1 MTKKRPD
8 FQAFLDDIVATVP
21 GTKDIH
27 VILDNYCTH
36 TKNEDWPAAH
46 PNVYFHFTP
55 TSASW
60 LNQVEIWFG
69 ILGRK
74 TLSGASF
81 SSTEQLEHL
90 LPDTTKLPPL
100 SFGASEMSEGRS
112 LEIQLETCATKH

>member
-1 MTKKRPD
+1 MDEIMT
-8 FQAFLDDIVATVP
+8 TVP
-21 GTKDIH
+21 DDKDIH

-36 TKNEDWPAAH
+36 KKNEEWLEQH
-46 PNVYFHFTP
+46 PNVHFHFTP

-81 SSTEQLEHL
+81 ASTEQLVQAIEAFVT
-90 LPDTTKLPPL
+90 P
-100 SFGASEMSEGRS
+100 A
-112 LEIQLETCATKH
+112 Q